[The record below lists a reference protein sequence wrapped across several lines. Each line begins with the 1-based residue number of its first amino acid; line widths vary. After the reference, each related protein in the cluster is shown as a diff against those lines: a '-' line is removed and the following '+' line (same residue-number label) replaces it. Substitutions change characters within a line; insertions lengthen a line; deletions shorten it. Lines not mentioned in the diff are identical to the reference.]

1 MFWFCWTTTW
11 SCVGTMSRSCFSKWG
26 VGRNFIHRPLALHYT
41 LSLFHIIHT
50 VYNIHQPKH
59 IITLWWPEF
68 YTQAPPA
75 PYTQATRQAALGEGT
90 LILSLFSV
98 LMKIM
103 MIVRIMMTTMISM
116 ITLMIRM
123 MTLKI
128 MMIWMRERL
137 PYLSFLPVNTPLWWQ
152 TTTSESCL
160 VSKVSSIA
168 IVVCLNLYSRHR
180 GTLWCTRA
188 LRRKET
194 FPLPS
199 APIMSVR

>member
-1 MFWFCWTTTW
+1 MNCKTLGEWRKSLLTVFLVFWFCWTTRW

-26 VGRNFIHRPLALHYT
+26 VGRNFIHRPPALHYT
-41 LSLFHIIHT
+41 LSLFHIIHK
-50 VYNIHQPKH
+50 PKH

-98 LMKIM
+98 IMKIM
-103 MIVRIMMTTMISM
+103 MIVSVRIM

-128 MMIWMRERL
+128 MMICLSTL
-137 PYLSFLPVNTPLWWQ
+137 PCDDKPRIQN
-152 TTTSESCL
+152 
-160 VSKVSSIA
+160 
-168 IVVCLNLYSRHR
+168 
-180 GTLWCTRA
+180 
-188 LRRKET
+188 
-194 FPLPS
+194 
-199 APIMSVR
+199 